1 MAFFVD
7 ANVIV
12 YAATEGPYHESCV
25 EILQAIAE
33 GSAVART
40 STAVIE
46 EVWHVELS
54 GKAGDISGLAGNAY
68 TLFAPLL
75 AVDHEI
81 VGAALALPTSAL
93 GATDRIHV
101 ATCALSGIDTIV
113 TADADFHDLRGI
125 RRVDPLDEQALRGI
139 LRASL
144 G

>member
-12 YAATEGPYHESCV
+12 YAATEGPYRESCV

-33 GSAVART
+33 GSAVGRA

-54 GKAGDISGLAGNAY
+54 GKAGDISGLADNAY

-81 VGAALALPTSAL
+81 VGAALALLTSAL
-93 GATDRIHV
+93 GTNDRIHV

-113 TADADFHDLRGI
+113 TADTDFNDVRGLRRI
-125 RRVDPLDEQALRGI
+125 DPLDERG
-139 LRASL
+139 LHRL
-144 G
+144 LTP

>member
-12 YAATEGPYHESCV
+12 YAATEGPYRESCV

-33 GSAVART
+33 GSAVGRT

-54 GKAGDISGLAGNAY
+54 GKAGDISGLADNAY

-81 VGAALALPTSAL
+81 VGAALALPPSAL
-93 GATDRIHV
+93 GTNDRIHV
-101 ATCALSGIDTIV
+101 ATCALSEIDTIV
-113 TADADFHDLRGI
+113 TADADFNDVRGI
-125 RRVDPLDEQALRGI
+125 RRVDPLDGRALRR
-139 LRASL
+139 LL
-144 G
+144 EP

>member
-12 YAATEGPYHESCV
+12 YAATEGPYREPCV

-33 GSAVART
+33 GRAVGRT

-54 GKAGDISGLAGNAY
+54 GKAGDISGLADNAY

-81 VGAALALPTSAL
+81 VGAALALPTSEL
-93 GATDRIHV
+93 GTNDRIHA

-113 TADADFHDLRGI
+113 TADADFNDVRGLRRI
-125 RRVDPLDEQALRGI
+125 DPLDERALRR
-139 LRASL
+139 LLAP
-144 G
+144 